1 MHSSEAAAKWVTRWR
16 YQLAKTATRRG
27 IWRLKGGGYLVR
39 ARVTDSRTGR
49 EYQISKTLRGP
60 NVTLI
65 EALRVQMDLRSRG
78 RERSAGRTPSRT
90 LWSEYAASLF
100 EAKVAE
106 GKLASAASRERW
118 ANALSRLVPAFGEL
132 YVHDLRHA
140 DLVAWRSQVARWIRD
155 GMPSSRKRDLGT
167 NKTVRLSPVTANGWL
182 SILKTI
188 CAAMKKHFDL
198 DRDPAEALEYF
209 PRLRTYT
216 REQPNALTAAQV
228 PIFLAKLAELHPNH
242 YAMVF
247 LGMVTGAR
255 PSTLRP
261 LRRSGPECDVLWEEG
276 IILLRRSNSRR
287 AEIMDRTKT
296 ALDQEIPLPM
306 AAQQALKNHVASLPE
321 GPMRDSMYLFPSL
334 TGGMRTRS
342 VLDKPFAEVLESLNW
357 KMRFTP
363 RGMRRTFQDL
373 ARQAEVHD
381 VVTRAISGHQTERMQ
396 RHYSTAHRE
405 EMRVAVGKVVSLAT
419 G

>member
-1 MHSSEAAAKWVTRWR
+1 MHSSEASMKWVTRWR
-16 YQLAKTATRRG
+16 YQMARTATRRG
-27 IWRLKGGGYLVR
+27 IWKLKGGGFLVR
-39 ARVTDSRTGR
+39 ARVTDPRTGR
-49 EYQISKTLRGP
+49 EYQISTTLRGP
-60 NVTLI
+60 QVTLGQ
-65 EALRVQMDLRSRG
+65 ALRVQLQLREKG
-78 RERSAGRTPSRT
+78 RERSAERTRSRM

-106 GKLASAASRERW
+106 GKLSSAASRERW
-118 ANALSRLVPAFGEL
+118 GNALSRLVPAFGEL
-132 YVHDLRHA
+132 HVDDLRRA
-140 DLVAWRSQVARWIRD
+140 DLMAWRDQVAQWIRK
-155 GMPSSRKRDLGT
+155 GMPSRRKRDLGT
-167 NKTVRLSPVTANGWL
+167 GKTVRLSPVTANGWL

-198 DRDPAEALEYF
+198 ERDPAQSLEYF
-209 PRLRTYT
+209 PTQRTYT
-216 REQPNALTAAQV
+216 REQPNALTAKQV
-228 PIFLAKLAELHPNH
+228 PIFLARLAELHPNH

-261 LRRSGPECDVLWEEG
+261 LRKSGPECDVLWDEG
-276 IILLRRSNSRR
+276 ALLLRRSNSRR
-287 AEIMDRTKT
+287 DEIMDRTKT
-296 ALDQEIPLPM
+296 AIDQEIPLPA
-306 AAQQALKNHVASLPE
+306 AAQEVLRDHVAALPE
-321 GPMRDSMYLFPSL
+321 GPMRDSEYLFPSV

-342 VLDKPFAEVLESLNW
+342 VLDKPFSEVLNALDW

-373 ARQAEVHD
+373 ARHAEVHD

-396 RHYSTAHRE
+396 RHYSTAQRE
-405 EMRVAVGKVVSLAT
+405 EMRLAVGKVVSLAT